1 MDMQQRL
8 AFAFTFGLGGLIGFT
23 WSSRNLWLALRSHH
37 WNLVDCDIIESRVE
51 ERSTSRGRWYV
62 PIISYEYKFEGLHF
76 EGNKI
81 RYGGT
86 WGTESEAN
94 AYCEKYPEGSTV
106 KVSVDPIH
114 PERSVLVPG
123 GTFIYLAF
131 IASIVSAVLGFS
143 PLFAYLID

>member
-1 MDMQQRL
+1 MDMNQRL
-8 AFAFTFGLGGLIGFT
+8 AFALTFGLGGLIGFI
-23 WSSRNLWLALRSHH
+23 WSSRNLWLAVRSHH
-37 WNLVDCDIIESRVE
+37 WNLVDCDIMESRVE
-51 ERSTSRGRWYV
+51 IRKDRYGRSYI

-86 WGTESEAN
+86 WGTKSEAN
-94 AYCEKYPEGSTV
+94 AYCEKYPEGSSV

-131 IASIVSAVLGFS
+131 IASIVSAVLGLS
-143 PLFAYLID
+143 PLLAYMTD